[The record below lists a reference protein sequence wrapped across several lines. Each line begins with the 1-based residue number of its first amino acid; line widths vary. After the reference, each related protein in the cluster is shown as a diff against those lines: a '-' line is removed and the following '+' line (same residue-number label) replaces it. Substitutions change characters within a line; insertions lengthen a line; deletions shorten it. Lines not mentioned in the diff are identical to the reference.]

1 MRHRGSCVIDDV
13 GDLAAKVAE
22 AGSRLARVI
31 GRVVDLTDQVADASL
46 GVVGGIDQVADVI
59 REVGNV
65 TVEVSP
71 LGVQAA
77 RNGVK
82 GLRRPIGCGKKDG
95 TSAEQGRSMRK
106 LFFGFAIA
114 LTACA
119 PADRHAAAGVSTA
132 PTSPTPKATAEA
144 VTPTAKPH
152 DAVVSPSASTDG
164 PFTGVWEECDEQTSP
179 DQCGRYVLIQ
189 RGDRICGTWFYV
201 ATADAYDG
209 QVEATALSATT
220 ARRTRICGR
229 PGSDTQTECSDG
241 WESIDRPLQLCD
253 GKLSES
259 AGGSGACTGRY
270 VRSANPGTQL
280 AELAAE
286 PWAKAC
292 LGSEAE
298 GAR

>member
-1 MRHRGSCVIDDV
+1 VAVVIDHV
-13 GDLAAKVAE
+13 GDRTAEVAD
-22 AGSRLARVI
+22 AGSRPARVI
-31 GRVVDLTDQVADASL
+31 GRVADRTDQVADASL
-46 GVVGGIDQVADVI
+46 GVIRAIDEVADVV

-65 TVEVSP
+65 TVEVLH
-71 LGVQAA
+71 LGVQVG
-77 RNGVK
+77 RNRVQD
-82 GLRRPIGCGKKDG
+82 LRPVVGCGKKDG
-95 TSAEQGRSMRK
+95 TSAEQGCSMRK
-106 LFFGFAIA
+106 LVFGFAIA

-119 PADRHAAAGVSTA
+119 PAHHNAAAGASTA
-132 PTSPTPKATAEA
+132 PTSPTPKATADA
-144 VTPTAKPH
+144 ATPTAKPH

-189 RGDRICGTWFYV
+189 RGDRICGTWLYV
-201 ATADAYDG
+201 ATADVYGG